1 MKKRVFSRPVSVIL
15 TPSIFAHIQ
24 EITDSME
31 ISVSDY
37 IRMCITEQLQKDQS
51 EQSK

>member
-1 MKKRVFSRPVSVIL
+1 MKRRIFSRPVSVIL
-15 TPSIFAHIQ
+15 ESKVFQDIQ
-24 EITDSME
+24 EITDSRE

-37 IRMCITEQLQKDQS
+37 IRMCITEQLKREQS